1 MRIISI
7 AGGLMLLL
15 AQQAASQPPPIR
27 VLASNGVKAVL
38 EELQPQCER
47 ARGHP
52 LAIEFNSTAALRPRI
67 DAGEAFD
74 VVILTSEAIDDLVR
88 VGKIAAGARVD
99 LARCGIGVGIR
110 TGAQRPDIRTAEALR
125 QTLLRVKS
133 ITYAQDG
140 ASRTHLE
147 KIFSSLGIANDLKPK
162 IVMQQGSTRSTAMV
176 ADGKVEIVMT
186 LISEIVPVHGIEL
199 AGPLPAALQ
208 SYVRF
213 AAGAGANAEHAGPA
227 RALIQFLAG
236 PAAAPAYKA
245 KGMEPAR

>member
-7 AGGLMLLL
+7 AGGLILLL
-15 AQQAASQPPPIR
+15 AQQAVPQSPPIR

-38 EELQPQCER
+38 EELQSQCER
-47 ARGHP
+47 ATGHP

-74 VVILTSEAIDDLVR
+74 VVILTSEVIDDLAR
-88 VGKIAAGARVD
+88 VGKIAADTRVD

-110 TGAQRPDIRTAEALR
+110 ADAPKPDIRTPESFR
-125 QTLLRVKS
+125 QTLLRAKS
-133 ITYAQDG
+133 ITFAQDG

-147 KIFSSLGIANDLKPK
+147 KIFSSLRIASDLRPK

-176 ADGKVEIVMT
+176 ANGKAEIVLT
-186 LISEIVPVHGIEL
+186 LISEIVPVRGIEL
-199 AGPLPAALQ
+199 LGPLPEELQ

-213 AAGAGANAEHAGPA
+213 AAGASSRAQHAGPA

-245 KGMEPAR
+245 KGMESVR